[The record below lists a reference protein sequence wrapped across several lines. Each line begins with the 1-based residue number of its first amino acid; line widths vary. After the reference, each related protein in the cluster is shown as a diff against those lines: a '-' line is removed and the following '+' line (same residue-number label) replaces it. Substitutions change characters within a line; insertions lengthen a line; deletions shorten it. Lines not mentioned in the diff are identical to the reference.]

1 MQREARLRMF
11 RRRRR
16 VALGGLAAIALL
28 LGLGA
33 ALLFGGG
40 GGGGNGASTPRELP
54 RGGREILPRYRVV
67 AYYGAPQDPEL
78 GILGIGSPAAA
89 GRKLL
94 QQSRRYA
101 RRRRPMMPALEL
113 IATVARKG
121 PGPDGKHRL
130 RQSGDVIRRYLEAAR
145 RIKGLLILD
154 VQPGQSGFPEEVKVL
169 EPYLKEPDVGLALD
183 SEWSVAPPTVPGKT
197 IGSTDAATI
206 NRVSSYLADIVRR
219 GRLPQKLLIVH
230 QFTAGMVKDRALVA
244 NRPGLAIVYNVDGF
258 GAPAVKI
265 GAYKHLAVSHAP
277 AGGPRFFNGL
287 KLFFR
292 EDTAL
297 LAPEA
302 VLGLRSQTG
311 PGRVRIV
318 AAPRLSTLPP
328 R

>member
-1 MQREARLRMF
+1 MRGEARLRSF
-11 RRRRR
+11 RRRRQ

-28 LGLGA
+28 VGLGA
-33 ALLFGGG
+33 ALLFEGGDGGG
-40 GGGGNGASTPRELP
+40 KAASAPRELP

-101 RRRRPMMPALEL
+101 RRRRPVMPAFEL
-113 IATVARKG
+113 IATVARAA

-130 RQSGDVIRRYLEAAR
+130 RQSGGVIRRYLKAAR
-145 RIKGLLILD
+145 RIRALLILD

-183 SEWSVAPPTVPGKT
+183 SEWSVASGTVPGKA

-206 NRVSSYLADIVRR
+206 NQVSAYLADIVRR

-230 QFTAGMVKDRALVA
+230 QFTAGMVKDRPLVA
-244 NRPGLAIVYNVDGF
+244 NRTGLAIVYNVDGF
-258 GAPAVKI
+258 GTPESKI
-265 GAYKHLAVSHAP
+265 GVYNHLAVPRALP
-277 AGGPRFFNGL
+277 GAPRFFNGL

-302 VLGLRSQTG
+302 VLGLR
-311 PGRVRIV
+311 
-318 AAPRLSTLPP
+318 PRPDLVVYE
-328 R
+328 